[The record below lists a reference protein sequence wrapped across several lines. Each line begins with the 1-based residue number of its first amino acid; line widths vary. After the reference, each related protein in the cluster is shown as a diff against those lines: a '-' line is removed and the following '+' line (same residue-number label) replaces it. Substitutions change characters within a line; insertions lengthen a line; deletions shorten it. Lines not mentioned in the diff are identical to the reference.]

1 MCDAVT
7 APAHPYHA
15 WPRVHPIRRGPVYA
29 KGRRR
34 HIWGYAEGLYTP
46 TVCFVGWPGSLLRRR
61 HRHLAVGVG
70 VGRRHLAPFLIIC
83 FSKVA
88 NLCGD
93 LIDDEA
99 AELAS
104 NLHDLVKTVKVPR
117 GHKKQEFDVSNVRKS
132 TRVKIKKPS

>member
-1 MCDAVT
+1 MCDAVI
-7 APAHPYHA
+7 APARPYRA

-29 KGRRR
+29 D
-34 HIWGYAEGLYTP
+34 GLYTP
-46 TVCFVGWPGSLLRRR
+46 TVCFVGWLGSPLRRR

-93 LIDDEA
+93 LIDEEA